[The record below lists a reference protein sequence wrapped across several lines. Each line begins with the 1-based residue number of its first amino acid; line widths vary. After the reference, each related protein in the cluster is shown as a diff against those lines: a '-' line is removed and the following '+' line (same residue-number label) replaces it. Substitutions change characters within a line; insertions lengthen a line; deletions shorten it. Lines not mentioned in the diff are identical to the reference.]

1 MARKNPVLMRQVR
14 HKRLR
19 RKVRGTAERPRLAVF
34 RSLRHM
40 YVQVIDDDR
49 GHTLVATST
58 LDPNVMSGEDHLSKT
73 QLAGRVGVSI
83 AEKALKRG
91 VKQVVFDRGGY
102 KFHGRVMALADEA
115 RKAGLE
121 F

>member
-1 MARKNPVLMRQVR
+1 MARKNPVLMRQIR

-19 RKVRGTAERPRLAVF
+19 RKVRGTADRPRLAVF
-34 RSLRHM
+34 RSLRHT

-49 GHTLVATST
+49 GHTLAATST
-58 LDPNVMSGEDHLSKT
+58 LDPGVMSGEEHLSKT
-73 QLAGRVGVSI
+73 QAAGRVGASI
-83 AEKALKRG
+83 AGKTLEHG

-102 KFHGRVMALADEA
+102 KYHGRIMTLAEEA

>member
-1 MARKNPVLMRQVR
+1 MARKTPTLMRKVR

-19 RKVRGTAERPRLAVF
+19 RKVHGTAERPRLAVF
-34 RSLRHM
+34 RSLKHT
-40 YVQVIDDDR
+40 YVQIIDDDR

-58 LDPNVMSGEDHLSKT
+58 LDPNVLSGEGPLSKT
-73 QLAGRVGVSI
+73 QIARRVGASI
-83 AEKALKRG
+83 AGKALEQG
-91 VKQVVFDRGGY
+91 VKRVVFDRGGY
-102 KFHGRVMALADEA
+102 KYHGRVMALADEA

>member
-1 MARKNPVLMRQVR
+1 MARKNPTFMRKIR

-34 RSLRHM
+34 RSLKHT

-58 LDPNVMSGEDHLSKT
+58 LDPNVMSGEGELSKT
-73 QLAGRVGVSI
+73 QIAGRVGASI
-83 AEKALKRG
+83 AQKALEQG